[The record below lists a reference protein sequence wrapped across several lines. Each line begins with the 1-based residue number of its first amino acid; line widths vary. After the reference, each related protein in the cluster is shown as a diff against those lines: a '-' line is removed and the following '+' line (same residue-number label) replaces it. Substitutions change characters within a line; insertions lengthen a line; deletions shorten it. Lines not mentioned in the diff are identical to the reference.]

1 MLGLATVEAETV
13 VTNKNVFNRFAKKVV
28 KILSMS
34 DTSTSTPILQV
45 SSLSKS
51 VAGPGGTLQLLQD
64 INFSVEAG
72 ERLAIVGSSGAG
84 KSTLL
89 GLLAG
94 LDTASIGSVHING
107 TSLFDLD
114 EDQRARLRGDNI
126 SFVFQSFQLLA
137 NLDALENVALPL
149 EIKGQAD
156 ALERAKARL
165 EEVGLGKRIHHYP
178 SQLSGGEQQ
187 RVALARAFVTEPKLL
202 FADEPTGS
210 LDHDTGVAVID
221 LLTQLNENHGS
232 TLLIVTHDDKVARY
246 CQRVITIEAGRIKT
260 DSKPELNPQPRSTE
274 VAG

>member
-1 MLGLATVEAETV
+1 MLGLVTVDADTV
-13 VTNKNVFNRFAKKVV
+13 VTNRNTFNRLTNKVV
-28 KILSMS
+28 KNLAMS
-34 DTSTSTPILQV
+34 NTSTSAPILKV

-51 VAGPGGTLQLLQD
+51 VAGPGGDLALLQD
-64 INFSVEAG
+64 INFTVNAG

-89 GLLAG
+89 GLIAG
-94 LDTASIGSVHING
+94 LDTATSGSVHING
-107 TSLFDLD
+107 TSIFELD

-137 NLDALENVALPL
+137 NLNALENVALPL
-149 EIKGQAD
+149 EIKGDGQAI
-156 ALERAKARL
+156 EKAKARL
-165 EEVGLGKRIHHYP
+165 AEVGLAERIDHYP

-210 LDHDTGVAVID
+210 LDHNTGVAVID

-246 CQRVITIEAGRIKT
+246 CQRVLTIEAGRIKSDIT
-260 DSKPELNPQPRSTE
+260 ADATSQHVE
-274 VAG
+274 

>member
-1 MLGLATVEAETV
+1 
-13 VTNKNVFNRFAKKVV
+13 
-28 KILSMS
+28 MS
-34 DTSTSTPILQV
+34 ATSTPILKV

-51 VAGPGGTLQLLQD
+51 VAGPGGDLQLLQD
-64 INFSVEAG
+64 INFSVETG
-72 ERLAIVGSSGAG
+72 ERLAIIGSSGAG

-89 GLLAG
+89 GLIAG
-94 LDTASIGSVHING
+94 LDTATSGSVHING
-107 TSLFDLD
+107 TSIFDLD

-137 NLDALENVALPL
+137 NLNALENVALPL

-156 ALERAKARL
+156 ALLKAEARL
-165 EEVGLGKRIHHYP
+165 AEVGLAERLHHYP

-210 LDHDTGVAVID
+210 LDHDTGVAVIN

-232 TLLIVTHDDKVARY
+232 TLLIVTHDDKVAQY
-246 CQRVITIEAGRIKT
+246 CQRVIKIEAGRIKT
-260 DSKPELNPQPRSTE
+260 ETRSDSRAQPIS
-274 VAG
+274 A